1 MADPE
6 AVVALINLIHPE
18 AAAPAREMSELPDY
32 EEITR
37 CLGGGTGPEAA
48 AEAHG
53 TLCGLLCA
61 AVEDLP
67 GTWIHNTL
75 ADAQENP
82 RQLPVSTRRTFEE
95 LYEKSLT
102 ALEGQQMTFAPLLP
116 DDRSELRERTSALAR
131 WCQGFLYG
139 LAVRGLREFS
149 ELDGEIREFL
159 EDMAEISR
167 AELEP
172 EDLPS
177 EADEAAYA
185 ELVEYVRVGVQL
197 MYETVNPGRAVS
209 QPGTVH

>member
-1 MADPE
+1 M
-6 AVVALINLIHPE
+6 NLVQPE
-18 AAAPAREMSELPDY
+18 AAEPVREMAELPDY
-32 EEITR
+32 DEITE
-37 CLGGGTGPEAA
+37 CLGVGRGPEAA

-61 AVEDLP
+61 AAEDLP
-67 GTWIHNTL
+67 GSWIHNTL
-75 ADAQENP
+75 ADALEDP
-82 RQLPVSTRRTFEE
+82 ERLPVNARRTLQA
-95 LYEKSLT
+95 LYEKSLA
-102 ALEGQQMTFAPLLP
+102 ALEGQQMTFTPLLP
-116 DDRSELRERTSALAR
+116 DDRSELPTRTKALAG

-149 ELDGEIREFL
+149 ELEGEIREFL

-167 AELEP
+167 AEIAD

-197 MYETVNPGRAVS
+197 MYETVNAGRTALHSNAV
-209 QPGTVH
+209 H